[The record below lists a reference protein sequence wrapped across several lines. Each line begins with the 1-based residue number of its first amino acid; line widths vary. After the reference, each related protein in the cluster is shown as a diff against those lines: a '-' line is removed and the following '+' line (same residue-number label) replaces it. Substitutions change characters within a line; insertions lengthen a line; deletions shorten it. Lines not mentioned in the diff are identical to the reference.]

1 MPRAYKLELQFPFPA
16 SDRIAEL
23 FTAGTQ
29 APNPPETR
37 NLRHNGL
44 RRIQVRRT
52 EHHPQIP
59 KQTSWV
65 TAAIV
70 GILRFQGGSSVKKTA
85 TEPKG
90 AGPKG
95 VAGKG

>member
-1 MPRAYKLELQFPFPA
+1 MP
-16 SDRIAEL
+16 S
-23 FTAGTQ
+23 
-29 APNPPETR
+29 PPETR
-37 NLRHNGL
+37 DLRHNGL

-52 EHHPQIP
+52 EHHPQVP

-65 TAAIV
+65 ISTAAIV
-70 GILRFQGGSSVKKTA
+70 GILRFQGGSSVKETA
-85 TEPKG
+85 AEPKG